1 MVNNTKPGGT
11 SGLSGSEIGGIVGGV
26 LGAVILILLAVLLYR
41 CWNSK
46 ARRDPPVSGEQSD
59 EGIAT
64 NPPMNEVGRRRSN
77 FREHMEVGTRIN
89 SADDNLRNDRRV
101 RPDQ

>member
-11 SGLSGSEIGGIVGGV
+11 SGLSGSDIGGIVGGV
-26 LGAVILILLAVLLYR
+26 LGAVVILLAVLLYR
-41 CWNSK
+41 CWT
-46 ARRDPPVSGEQSD
+46 RRDRPAPGEQSD
-59 EGIAT
+59 EGITT
-64 NPPMNEVGRRRSN
+64 NPPMNEAGRRRSN

-89 SADDNLRNDRRV
+89 SPDDNLRDDRRV